1 MRMKHFLVAAFTL
14 MSAAAALATA
24 GEDNYIVARDDF
36 IARFNPP
43 GDPVAP
49 TDAASK
55 AEEGARADLRK
66 QLQALIG
73 PLNVREFSGEG
84 AYNVGS
90 LFRGDIEFGTLDG
103 LTFEAKDAQ
112 LIVTTDGLLERWIKS
127 RDGLGVEEG
136 AQPPAD
142 AQAALRLDTF
152 YTRAM
157 STDAA
162 VSNYGNLPVTIP
174 ANAGFVHAMLAA
186 RRQDFAPVAPDEIV
200 IGIIAAPRAYVL
212 SLPLDAKLAM
222 IPACEALWSEANAK
236 ADKMFEQSTTPEDR
250 EKIADE
256 VDRIREQG
264 DVAMRECFGER
275 IKADPAF
282 ARLTRQAQD
291 WADRLAAK

>member
-1 MRMKHFLVAAFTL
+1 MCMKHFLVAAFTL
-14 MSAAAALATA
+14 MSAAALAGTP
-24 GEDNYIVARDDF
+24 EENYIVARDDF
-36 IARFNPP
+36 IAKFNPP

-49 TDAASK
+49 SDAMSK
-55 AEEGARADLRK
+55 AEERARADLGR
-66 QLQALIG
+66 QLQALVG
-73 PLNVREFSGEG
+73 PSNVRGFAGAG

-112 LIVTTDGLLERWIKS
+112 LIVTTDGLLERWVKS
-127 RDGLGVEEG
+127 RDGLGTEEG

-142 AQAALRLDTF
+142 ARAALRLDAF

-174 ANAGFVHAMLAA
+174 ANAGFVHAMLAS
-186 RRQDFAPVAPDEIV
+186 RRQDFGPAAPDEIV
-200 IGIIAAPRAYVL
+200 IGMIVAPRAYLL
-212 SLPLDAKLAM
+212 SVPLDAKLKM

-236 ADKMFEQSTTPEDR
+236 ADKMFDQNTTPEDR

-256 VDRIREQG
+256 IDRVREQG
-264 DVAMRECFGER
+264 DAAMRECFGER
-275 IKADPAF
+275 IKTDPAF
-282 ARLTRQAQD
+282 AQLTRQAQD
-291 WADRLAAK
+291 WIDRLAGK

>member
-1 MRMKHFLVAAFTL
+1 MRMKCFLVAAAVTL
-14 MSAAAALATA
+14 MSAAAFA
-24 GEDNYIVARDDF
+24 GTPEENYIVARDDF
-36 IARFNPP
+36 IAKFNPP

-49 TDAASK
+49 GEAMSK
-55 AEEGARADLRK
+55 AEEGARADLGK

-73 PLNVREFSGEG
+73 PLDMRGFAGEG

-103 LTFEAKDAQ
+103 LTFEATESR
-112 LIVTTDGLLERWIKS
+112 LIVTTEGLLERWVKS
-127 RDGLGVEEG
+127 RDGLGAEEG

-142 AQAALRLDTF
+142 ARAALRLDAF

-162 VSNYGNLPVTIP
+162 VSNYGDLPVAIP

-186 RRQDFAPVAPDEIV
+186 RRQDFGPAAPDEIV
-200 IGIIAAPRAYVL
+200 IGMIVAPRAYVL
-212 SLPLDAKLAM
+212 SVPLDAKLKM

-236 ADKMFEQSTTPEDR
+236 ADKMFDQSATPEDR
-250 EKIADE
+250 ETVADE
-256 VDRIREQG
+256 VDRVREQG

-275 IKADPAF
+275 IKADPVF
-282 ARLTRQAQD
+282 TRLTRQAQD
-291 WADRLAAK
+291 WVDRLAGK

>member
-1 MRMKHFLVAAFTL
+1 MRMKHVLVAAFTL
-14 MSAAAALATA
+14 ISAAALASA
-24 GEDNYIVARDDF
+24 QEDNYIVARDDF
-36 IARFNPP
+36 IAKFNPP

-49 TDAASK
+49 SDAVSK
-55 AEEGARADLRK
+55 EEEGARADLRK

-73 PLNVREFSGEG
+73 PLNVRGFSGEG

-112 LIVTTDGLLERWIKS
+112 LVVTTDGLLERWVKS
-127 RDGLGVEEG
+127 RDGLGVEDG
-136 AQPPAD
+136 AQPPSD

-162 VSNYGNLPVTIP
+162 VSNYGDLPVTTP
-174 ANAGFVHAMLAA
+174 SNAGFVHAMLAA
-186 RRQDFAPVAPDEIV
+186 RRQDFGPVAPDEIV
-200 IGIIAAPRAYVL
+200 IGMIAAQRAYVL
-212 SLPLDAKLAM
+212 SLPLDAKLTM
-222 IPACEALWSEANAK
+222 IPACEALWTDANAK
-236 ADKMFEQSTTPEDR
+236 ADKMFEQSPTPEDR

-256 VDRIREQG
+256 VDRVREQG
-264 DVAMRECFGER
+264 DAAMRACFGER

-291 WADRLAAK
+291 WADRLAGK